1 MKIKNLLIT
10 SIFLFSLM
18 LFVGCA
24 STAGSSTV
32 ANVPDPTNGEPQW
45 WLNMKGPAYQVLI
58 YSFADSDGDGYGDF
72 QGLIS
77 KLDYLNDGNPETST
91 DLGVELLWL
100 SPIHPAASYHGY
112 DVKDYM
118 AVNPQYGTM
127 ADFDQLIAECAK
139 RNIKVILDLVFN
151 HTSTSHPWFEDMLA
165 NPTSKYRNYY
175 IHKDNSINYG
185 TGGMG
190 SFHAAYGE
198 EGKIEYFGAFSPTMP
213 DLNCANPAV
222 KREFVKIMK
231 FWLERGV
238 AGFRFDAAK
247 HIFDQNELPNGTA
260 NMTLNKDF
268 WVELREAAIK
278 IKPNVFFIGEVLN
291 KQIPSIGPYAP
302 GFDSLWD
309 FATEDILAASVG
321 SGSTASLLRTLKRNI
336 DGLTKY
342 DNFVPSYLLS
352 NHDMDRSMSVIL
364 SKCGVHN
371 TDGLAVAAGDP
382 VETIEAKKTA
392 LTRAKTAAS
401 LYHTLPG
408 LPWIYYGEEIG
419 ITGIR
424 YANNDISR
432 RDSMIW
438 TKDKKDSPKWQ
449 NKHQMV
455 RGQNDL
461 TPSVQEQEA
470 DPNSL
475 LNHYKNLSVLRA
487 SSEAIRKGSYKASTW
502 PGYGGASMMAFFRV
516 LEKED
521 GTEESVFVVHST
533 SNIQEKRA
541 VPEGKAVTLL
551 WSSLPGKKASEEKLN
566 QIILE
571 PGESAVFNVIEL

>member
-1 MKIKNLLIT
+1 M
-10 SIFLFSLM
+10 
-18 LFVGCA
+18 
-24 STAGSSTV
+24 
-32 ANVPDPTNGEPQW
+32 
-45 WLNMKGPAYQVLI
+45 
-58 YSFADSDGDGYGDF
+58 
-72 QGLIS
+72 
-77 KLDYLNDGNPETST
+77 
-91 DLGVELLWL
+91 
-100 SPIHPAASYHGY
+100 
-112 DVKDYM
+112 
-118 AVNPQYGTM
+118 
-127 ADFDQLIAECAK
+127 
-139 RNIKVILDLVFN
+139 
-151 HTSTSHPWFEDMLA
+151 
-165 NPTSKYRNYY
+165 
-175 IHKDNSINYG
+175 
-185 TGGMG
+185 
-190 SFHAAYGE
+190 
-198 EGKIEYFGAFSPTMP
+198 
-213 DLNCANPAV
+213 
-222 KREFVKIMK
+222 
-231 FWLERGV
+231 
-238 AGFRFDAAK
+238 
-247 HIFDQNELPNGTA
+247 
-260 NMTLNKDF
+260 
-268 WVELREAAIK
+268 
-278 IKPNVFFIGEVLN
+278 N

-571 PGESAVFNVIEL
+571 PGESAVFNVIE

>member
-1 MKIKNLLIT
+1 M
-10 SIFLFSLM
+10 
-18 LFVGCA
+18 
-24 STAGSSTV
+24 
-32 ANVPDPTNGEPQW
+32 E
-45 WLNMKGPAYQVLI
+45 
-58 YSFADSDGDGYGDF
+58 
-72 QGLIS
+72 
-77 KLDYLNDGNPETST
+77 
-91 DLGVELLWL
+91 
-100 SPIHPAASYHGY
+100 
-112 DVKDYM
+112 
-118 AVNPQYGTM
+118 
-127 ADFDQLIAECAK
+127 DFDRLIAECAK

-151 HTSTSHPWFEDMLA
+151 HSSTSHPWFENMLA

-175 IHKDNSINYG
+175 IHKDDSINYG

-222 KREFVKIMK
+222 KKEFVKIMK

-247 HIFDQNELPNGTA
+247 HIFDQNELPTGTA
-260 NMTLNKDF
+260 NMTFNKDF
-268 WVELREAAIK
+268 WVELREAARK

-291 KQIPSIGPYAP
+291 KSIPSIGPYAP

-309 FATEDILAASVG
+309 FATEDILAGTVG
-321 SGSTASLLRTLKRNI
+321 SGSTASLLKTLKRNV

-342 DNFVPSYLLS
+342 DDFVPSYLLS
-352 NHDMDRSMSVIL
+352 NHDMDRSISVIL
-364 SKCGVHN
+364 SKCGVN
-371 TDGLAVAAGDP
+371 ATDGLAVAAGDP
-382 VETIEAKKTA
+382 VETVEAKKIA

-401 LYHTLPG
+401 LCHTLPG
-408 LPWIYYGEEIG
+408 LPWVYYGEELG

-438 TKDKKDSPKWQ
+438 TKDRKESPKWQ

-461 TPSVQEQEA
+461 TLSVEEQA
-470 DPNSL
+470 SDPNSL
-475 LNHYKNLSVLRA
+475 LNHYRNLSALRA
-487 SSEAIRKGSYKASTW
+487 SSEAIRKGKYKASTW
-502 PGYGGASMMAFFRV
+502 PGYGGADMMAFFRV

-521 GTEESVFVVHST
+521 GSNETVFVVHST
-533 SNIQEKRA
+533 SDIQETRA
-541 VPEGKAVTLL
+541 VPANATATLL
-551 WSSLPGKKASEEKLN
+551 WSSIPGKTASDQKLT
-566 QIILE
+566 QIVLE
-571 PGESAVFNVIEL
+571 PGESAVFNVIE